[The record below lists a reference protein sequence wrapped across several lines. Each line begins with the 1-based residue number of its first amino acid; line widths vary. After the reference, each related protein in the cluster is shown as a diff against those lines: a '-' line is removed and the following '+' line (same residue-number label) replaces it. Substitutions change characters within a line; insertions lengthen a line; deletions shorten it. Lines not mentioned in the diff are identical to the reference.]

1 MYECVFVLDCAINEE
16 IKDMVFLVDI
26 SYNAESSEFQMIK
39 ELVDNITT
47 NLRVGSPESS
57 VALILFDNITQISFT
72 LEAITLSQ
80 AINPRLN
87 VYSRNTSAALSLLLS
102 STQNGSLGIRNET
115 SKIAIVITGGQSD
128 DPNFT
133 QSAAAALHAANIFDV
148 YAVGYDSADIFE
160 LNTIATGPDF
170 VYVTDIEELQTNVLC
185 SCKTFNILCCVIY
198 DTLLHTYTHVRV
210 LCIKYKR
217 LSPDYFQVSKLD

>member
-1 MYECVFVLDCAINEE
+1 MYKCAFVLDCAINKE

-39 ELVDNITT
+39 ELVGNITT

-57 VALILFDNITQISFT
+57 VALILFDNITHISFT

-87 VYSRNTSAALSLLLS
+87 VYSRDTSAALSLLLS
-102 STQNGSLGIRNET
+102 SAQNGSLGIRNET

-128 DPNFT
+128 DPNST

-170 VYVTDIEELQTNVLC
+170 VYVTDIEEIQTNVLC
-185 SCKTFNILCCVIY
+185 SCKTFSTLCCVIY
-198 DTLLHTYTHVRV
+198 DTLLHMYTHVRV
-210 LCIKYKR
+210 LCMY
-217 LSPDYFQVSKLD
+217 